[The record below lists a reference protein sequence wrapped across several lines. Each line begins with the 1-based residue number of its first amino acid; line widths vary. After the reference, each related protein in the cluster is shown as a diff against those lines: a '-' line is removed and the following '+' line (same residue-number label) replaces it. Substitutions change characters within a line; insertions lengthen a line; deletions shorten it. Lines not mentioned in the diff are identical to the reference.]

1 MWYKHVKKHII
12 KKNVKKINIE
22 KKAEGCE
29 DNEQWLINITFTSL
43 SEHSE
48 NKMLCSFC
56 AIPSIIISI
65 HIN

>member
-1 MWYKHVKKHII
+1 ML
-12 KKNVKKINIE
+12 KKINIE
-22 KKAEGCE
+22 KKVEGCK